1 MQAETNTELKVYFS
15 LISARCIIL
24 QLSHPVSMPGMY
36 SKLTIIFQYNYCI
49 LLLTATICS
58 LYEFDEER
66 INRRKKLMYSKEI

>member
-1 MQAETNTELKVYFS
+1 
-15 LISARCIIL
+15 
-24 QLSHPVSMPGMY
+24 MPGMY

-66 INRRKKLMYSKEI
+66 INRPKKLMYSKEIWYDEVHNACQFSQILFRMM